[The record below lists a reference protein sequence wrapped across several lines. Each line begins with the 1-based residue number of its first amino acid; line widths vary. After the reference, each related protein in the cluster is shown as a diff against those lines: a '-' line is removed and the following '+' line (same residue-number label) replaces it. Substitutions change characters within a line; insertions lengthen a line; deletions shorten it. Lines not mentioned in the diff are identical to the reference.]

1 MLFRSIASDV
11 PAVLNYTRNVVY
23 IDNQEIACLTR
34 DELHVY
40 NIDCEEIEK
49 PFVEIK
55 WDAAAAEKD
64 GYEHFMMKEIHEQP
78 RAVRDT
84 LSPRIKENEDGEKII
99 DLSETGL
106 TDEDFTNVSRVYLIG
121 CGSAYHVGV
130 CAQYVIEDFARI
142 PVRVELASEIGRA
155 SCRER
160 V

>member
-1 MLFRSIASDV
+1 MIASDV

-106 TDEDFTNVSRVYLIG
+106 TDEDTHLMTGIAAKASTMMAVTSR
-121 CGSAYHVGV
+121 
-130 CAQYVIEDFARI
+130 
-142 PVRVELASEIGRA
+142 
-155 SCRER
+155 
-160 V
+160 

>member
-1 MLFRSIASDV
+1 MAAATANIRTHDRFDV

-64 GYEHFMMKEIHEQP
+64 GDEHFMMKEIHEQP
-78 RAVRDT
+78 ARRARHALPADQGKRRRRKNHRPERNRV
-84 LSPRIKENEDGEKII
+84 DG
-99 DLSETGL
+99 
-106 TDEDFTNVSRVYLIG
+106 
-121 CGSAYHVGV
+121 
-130 CAQYVIEDFARI
+130 
-142 PVRVELASEIGRA
+142 
-155 SCRER
+155 
-160 V
+160 